1 MMIMISSIAAWEKT
15 LCLLLGLTLYGVVKV
30 MDYYVEKDR
39 KEAEAQ

>member
-1 MMIMISSIAAWEKT
+1 MMIMVWEKV
-15 LCLLLGLTLYGVVKV
+15 LCLICGFTLYAVIKV